1 MNRAEIRLAPKLARF
16 LQRNRKVRKRAQ
28 TEDQHMKLGNKKT
41 SGTLAQ
47 VTALAASAT
56 LLIAICFAP
65 ALAQQKDQINHDGPD
80 SRWPIASSYLA

>member
-1 MNRAEIRLAPKLARF
+1 MNRAEIRLARKLARF
-16 LQRNRKVRKRAQ
+16 LQCNWKVRKRAQ
-28 TEDQHMKLGNKKT
+28 TEDQQMKLGNKKT
-41 SGTLAQ
+41 SGAVAQ